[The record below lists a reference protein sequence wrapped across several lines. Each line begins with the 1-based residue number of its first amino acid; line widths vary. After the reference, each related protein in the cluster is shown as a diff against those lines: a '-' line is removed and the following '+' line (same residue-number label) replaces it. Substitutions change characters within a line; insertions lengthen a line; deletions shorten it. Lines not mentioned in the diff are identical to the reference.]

1 MEYSQLA
8 ANIYK
13 GCVHGCSYCYV
24 PKCLR
29 MKAEDF
35 HASSVERNNVLN
47 LLKKDCEEMRAN
59 ADRREVL
66 LCFTTDPYQP
76 TDNTLTRE
84 ALEVFDYYGINV
96 QVLTKGG
103 TRAIRDFD
111 LMKENKWKFATT
123 LLFCK
128 ESSRKKFEPNAASVS
143 DRVDA
148 IKQAHNMTI
157 PTWVSVEPVIYP
169 EEALYIMDKLSPFV
183 DFWKVGKINHNAEL
197 ERGVDWHKFVCEV
210 KRIIPEEKLL
220 IKNALKKYL

>member
-8 ANIYK
+8 VNIYK

-29 MKAEDF
+29 MKPEAF
-35 HASSVERNNVLN
+35 HSSVSERKGVLDS
-47 LLKKDCEEMRAN
+47 LKKDCEYMRSVSDN
-59 ADRREVL
+59 REVL

-103 TRAIRDFD
+103 TRAARDFD
-111 LMKENKWKFATT
+111 LMKKNKWKFATT
-123 LLFCK
+123 LLFSK

-148 IKQAHNMTI
+148 IKQAHDMAI

-169 EEALYIMDKLSPFV
+169 EEALYVMEKLSPFV

-197 ERGVDWHKFVCEV
+197 ERNVDWHKFVCEV